1 MKDHYYLIGICHL
14 YAHRQLD
21 QVHHPLLNPGL
32 VRCLTIQ
39 TINSTGGITNQ
50 QGQRLAQGGKGLQ
63 QVINTLT
70 AIGAHPPS
78 SARQ

>member
-1 MKDHYYLIGICHL
+1 MKDHYYLRGFCHL
-14 YAHRQLD
+14 YARRQLN

-32 VRCLTIQ
+32 VRLLTVQ

-50 QGQRLAQGGKGLQ
+50 QGQCLAQGGKALQ

>member
-14 YAHRQLD
+14 YACRQLN

-39 TINSTGGITNQ
+39 TINSSGGITNQ
-50 QGQRLAQGGKGLQ
+50 QGRCLAQGGKDLQ

-70 AIGAHPPS
+70 AIGARPPS